1 LAQNDPVRVATITWM
16 VLVRDVTGTISVR
29 GADRLAA
36 ALILDVDTGLV
47 RGIAIEHSKGTALQK
62 AVTTAL
68 TRPAAELPAG
78 PPGRV
83 LCGSDLRGPVRAAL
97 FAAGSARRAVVEEVA
112 PGPDAEDIFD
122 SFLGH
127 MSGRAQPVEFPSPA
141 DWRLLIEHAAQFRR
155 AEPWTRWSDEQELAL
170 VLRLPDATAAYT
182 AVVMGQ
188 AGIQQGLA
196 VYPGEELPP
205 GLREPDSHQP
215 TTPPGT
221 LLFFLDPLNDVP
233 GYLADKAI
241 RYGWPAPDDTVPM
254 FMAYDASA
262 PAEIS
267 AGDAHQ
273 LSAAL
278 AAVLALDRRGPTVAD
293 SAGKPL
299 TGSLDVGARR
309 PIRFSVRHR
318 PPRDAPKPALR
329 LHLAGHDLLP
339 PDTAVTIGHVSWQ
352 ALPELRAAARVHRP
366 APPDAPPPAGRE
378 LPLIVLSP
386 DPSHGPDLAARIA
399 QLDPFGVSAVD
410 AGGGHYVLVLA
421 GGEAAE
427 ILVQLPAGHPAL
439 AAFRRRLRQTR
450 GRHAIMVADPAS
462 ATGDGP
468 VYGLFECHQPEPD

>member
-1 LAQNDPVRVATITWM
+1 M

-29 GADRLAA
+29 GGERLAA

-47 RGIAIEHSKGTALQK
+47 RGIAIEHSEGKALQE
-62 AVTTAL
+62 AVTAAL
-68 TRPAAELPAG
+68 TQPAAELPAG

-83 LCGSDLRGPVRAAL
+83 LCGSCLAGPVRTALAA
-97 FAAGSARRAVVEEVA
+97 AESTNRVVVEEVE

-127 MSGRAQPVEFPSPA
+127 MSGRAQPDELPSPD
-141 DWRLLIEHAAQFRR
+141 DWQLLVDHVAQFRR

-170 VLRLPDATAAYT
+170 VLQLPDATAAYT

-188 AGIQQGLA
+188 AGIQRGLA
-196 VYPGEELPP
+196 LYPGEQLPR

-221 LLFFLDPLNDVP
+221 LLLFLDPLDDVP
-233 GYLADKAI
+233 GYLASKAI
-241 RYGWPAPDDTVPM
+241 RYGWPKLDDVVPM
-254 FMAYDASA
+254 FMAYGASG
-262 PAEIS
+262 PTEI
-267 AGDAHQ
+267 ALDDAHL

-278 AAVLALDRRGPTVAD
+278 AAVLAVDRRGPTVAD

-299 TGSLDVGARR
+299 TGSVEVGARR
-309 PIRFSVRHR
+309 PIRFSVQHR
-318 PPRDAPKPALR
+318 PRRDDPKPALR

-339 PDTAVTIGHVSWQ
+339 PDTAVTVGHVSWQ
-352 ALPELRAAARVHRP
+352 ALPDLRAAARVHRP
-366 APPDAPPPAGRE
+366 APLDAPRAAGRE

-399 QLDPFGVSAVD
+399 RLDPFGVSAVD
-410 AGGGHYVLVLA
+410 AGGGNYVLVLA

-427 ILVQLPAGHPAL
+427 ILIQLRDGHPAL
-439 AAFRRRLRQTR
+439 AAFRRRLRQSK
-450 GRHAIMVADPAS
+450 GRHVIMVADPAS
-462 ATGDGP
+462 ATGEGP
-468 VYGLFECHQPEPD
+468 VYGLFECHQPIPDRPPKATRARER